1 MIPETEQERVSW
13 RPRCYRRVRTLHS
26 ESPEPACLSSPLSSS
41 PTTLERP
48 PEPAPSQQPSPGSIL
63 QDAAITE
70 DACYMLPGNKMLP
83 ENYNPPLT
91 LHRAGNRQ
99 MRGACQN
106 KGEAS
111 GGNTLELSNRR
122 SKMKEPRQLYKVPNS
137 KQMGRKN

>member
-13 RPRCYRRVRTLHS
+13 HPRCYRRVRTSHLS
-26 ESPEPACLSSPLSSS
+26 LPVCLSPPTSS

-48 PEPAPSQQPSPGSIL
+48 PEPAPSQWPSPGSIL

-91 LHRAGNRQ
+91 LHRAGNQQ